1 VEERHSGITSFN
13 FRRLTRLAVV
23 GTVAFTE
30 LPLRISALLGL
41 VISIL
46 SIVYGVYVMVHTL
59 MYGVKLAGWPTLIVA
74 ITFLGG
80 IQLMAIGVLGEY
92 IARIFNEVKGRPNY
106 IVARRI
112 AARERQR

>member
-1 VEERHSGITSFN
+1 M
-13 FRRLTRLAVV
+13 
-23 GTVAFTE
+23 VAFSE

-41 VISIL
+41 VISL
-46 SIVYGVYVMVHTL
+46 LAMVYGIYVAIRTL
-59 MYGVKLAGWPTLIVA
+59 IYGVDLAGWPTIVVA

-112 AARERQR
+112 GFDGDNGTPAA